1 MTFQDIIATLNKF
14 WADRGCI
21 IAQPY
26 GMEVGAGTSNPHTFF
41 RVLGPE
47 PYSVAYVEPSRRPTD
62 GRYGQNPNR
71 LQHYYQYQVILKPAP
86 AFNQELYMDSLKAL
100 GISPK
105 EHDIRF
111 VEDNWES
118 TPLGAWGLGW
128 EIWLDGMEV
137 SQYTYFQQVAG
148 IQLEVP
154 ALEITYGLER
164 LAMYIQNVDDYRD
177 LKWNNKTSYGDI
189 FEKHEYWQAV
199 HNYEGASIQ
208 SLQELFA
215 IYEKEA
221 KNQLLIENYWA
232 AYDYILKLSHLFNL
246 LDSRGVISVSDRIAK
261 FGMMAKLSKQAGLMY
276 LDERKAL
283 DYPLKEKTAPISF
296 AMPTE
301 KITSSTKENTDVLIE
316 IGIEEMPSEYIA
328 EWKEILNSQWVKNF
342 LQSRNLKFTDATLD
356 ITPRRF
362 VIKIEEP
369 VKHIKTEEKI
379 FGPLWNICFTDN
391 KPTQA
396 GEGFAA
402 KHSVPVSALKK
413 ETRNGKE
420 HASIIIKKQ
429 ISLTEILQSLLDE
442 IIASAPKAKMMKWEQ
457 GSTAF
462 IRPIRWLV
470 ALQGKTILPLTILGK
485 ITADRMTY
493 TPRFAEQKE
502 IHLASAAAYNDFVK
516 EYKVTTDSAQRR
528 KIIDSVKKEF
538 KKLSPKIE
546 AYITQNTYLTEHP
559 ALAAVE
565 LPKKY
570 NALPIE
576 LVTYILEKNQLY
588 LMAFE
593 GSKIFYTIVAN
604 HPTAS
609 KKIVEGNAKVA
620 RARLEDGL
628 FYMNQDANHKLEDLR
643 TKLTNIA
650 FHPKLGSF
658 LSKVER
664 IDALAT
670 WILSYIDHN
679 ATVSSLV
686 DDAGKLIK
694 NEKASA
700 LGKEFPKLEGVI
712 GYYYALRD
720 GVSQKVATVV
730 KEYLSSPLS
739 ATLKREMTSEE
750 LAALVLRL
758 SDTVD
763 SYVSLSSVEGLP
775 EGSHDPFEIRK
786 KSYDAMFDL
795 MYSGLHLP
803 VVELFDYAQT
813 LFNEKPLVT
822 SEQLFAFMT
831 QRFAQHMTEN
841 EKIAPWIAKGTAES
855 HSQILSEKFSL
866 AKTLQKINSAI
877 FEENFKDSLKRIRN
891 ILQKEEVS
899 AKLIVKED
907 LLETSSEK
915 KVYKLLQKSV
925 SMQNAKSPDYIAF
938 FTDLSETLHTFFEET
953 MVNAKEKKV
962 KENRLV
968 LLKNL
973 MNSIE
978 YIFRLTF

>member
-26 GMEVGAGTSNPHTFF
+26 GIEVGAGTSNPHTFF

-128 EIWLDGMEV
+128 EVWLDGMEV

-148 IQLEVP
+148 IPLEVP

-177 LKWNNKTSYGDI
+177 LKWNSKTSYGDI

-208 SLQELFA
+208 SLQELFM

-221 KNQLLIENYWA
+221 KNQLTAENYWA

-296 AMPTE
+296 AMPIE
-301 KITSSTKENTDVLIE
+301 KVETKDTASQDVLIE
-316 IGIEEMPSEYIA
+316 VGLEEIPSEYLTEWA
-328 EWKEILNSQWVKNF
+328 EQLTSQWITTY
-342 LQSRNLKFTDATLD
+342 LQEKKLAFNHASIE
-356 ITPRRF
+356 ITPRRL
-362 VIKIEEP
+362 VVRIEDPVKHVKIEEK
-369 VKHIKTEEKI
+369 V

-402 KHSVPVSALKK
+402 KNNVKASSLKK
-413 ETRNGKE
+413 ELRNGKE
-420 HASIIIKKQ
+420 HAVVIIKKE
-429 ISLTEILQSLLDE
+429 ISLTETLQNLLNDML
-442 IIASAPKAKMMKWEQ
+442 ATAPKAKWMKWEQ
-457 GSTAF
+457 GSTTF
-462 IRPIRWLV
+462 IRPVRWLV
-470 ALQGKTILPLTILGK
+470 ALQGKSILPLTIFDTVKANRL
-485 ITADRMTY
+485 TY
-493 TPRFAEQKE
+493 TPRYADQTEV
-502 IHLASAAAYNDFVK
+502 HLSSASAYEEFAKKYKLTTSEQDRQKTIEKVK
-516 EYKVTTDSAQRR
+516 S
-528 KIIDSVKKEF
+528 EF
-538 KKLSPKIE
+538 KKLSPKIDS
-546 AYITQNTYLTEHP
+546 YITQNTFLTEHP

-565 LPKKY
+565 LPSKY
-570 NALPIE
+570 QKLPIE

-593 GSKIFYTIVAN
+593 GKKIFYTIVAN

-620 RARLEDGL
+620 KARLEDGL
-628 FYMNQDANHKLEDLR
+628 FYMNQDSNVKLADLR
-643 TKLTNIA
+643 AKLTNIA

-664 IDALAT
+664 IDAIAT
-670 WILSYIDHN
+670 WILSYVEHN
-679 ATVSSLV
+679 ADVSSLV
-686 DDAGKLIK
+686 DEAGKLIK

-720 GVSQKVATVV
+720 GENSKVATVV
-730 KEYLSSPLS
+730 RDYLSSPLS
-739 ATLKREMTSEE
+739 ALLKKE
-750 LAALVLRL
+750 LAAEDFAALILRIA
-758 SDTVD
+758 DTAD
-763 SYVSLSSVEGLP
+763 SYASLASVEGLP

-786 KSYDAMFDL
+786 KAYDLMFDL
-795 MYSGLHLP
+795 MYSGLQLP
-803 VVELFDYAQT
+803 LVELFDYIQT
-813 LFNEKPLVT
+813 LFTEKAVA
-822 SEQLFAFMT
+822 SSQDLFAFIT
-831 QRFAQHMTEN
+831 QRFAQYIADEEN
-841 EKIAPWIAKGTAES
+841 IAQWIAKGTADS
-855 HSQILSEKFSL
+855 HSQVLSDKFAL
-866 AKTLQKINSAI
+866 AKTLQKINAPA
-877 FEENFKDSLKRIRN
+877 FEEEFKDSLKRIRN
-891 ILQKEEVS
+891 ILQKENVS
-899 AKLIVKED
+899 AKVTVKKE

-915 KVYKLLQKSV
+915 KLYSVLQKSV
-925 SMQNAKSPDYIAF
+925 SLPDSKNPDYIAF
-938 FTDLSETLHTFFEET
+938 FTELSKTLHTFFEET
-953 MVNAKEKKV
+953 LVNAKEKKV
-962 KENRLV
+962 KENRLA
-968 LLKNL
+968 LLREL
-973 MNSIE
+973 YASVSA
-978 YIFRLTF
+978 IFMLNY